1 MSIKAFLTTQV
12 VVTANVSS
20 HRKEKNFF
28 KQYSVIGVKDGEP
41 LVVATIKCYKTN
53 STVTSIIWLPLSN
66 RVGIGKAA
74 GCGYAKLPESLS
86 NAFEAAGVA
95 FNVPIY
101 TLSGS
106 KLEEAMKAIAS
117 DVYNLPQLGCSVIE
131 AGY

>member
-1 MSIKAFLTTQV
+1 MSIKAFLTTQA

-28 KQYSVIGVKDGEP
+28 KQYSVIGVKDGKP
-41 LVVATIKCYKTN
+41 LVVAAIKCYKTN

-74 GCGYAKLPESLS
+74 GGGYAKLPESLS
-86 NAFEAAGVA
+86 KAFEAAGVA
-95 FNVPIY
+95 FNVLIY
-101 TLSGS
+101 ALSDS

-117 DVYNLPQLGCSVIE
+117 DVYNLPQFGCSVIE